1 MNNEYWP
8 RDCVWV
14 SPFSFIHIPSYF
26 KFAVWKI
33 TIEGDSMVL
42 SEQSGSHCCLFVP
55 NPFLKTHRFQNRLF
69 WLLNRCSISGH
80 FSLQYYLQNDER
92 RWEHLGRHLGVQK
105 SLCEEGDTCVNVVQ
119 ALRRKN
125 VALLKQILMF
135 LTKRIVTAP
144 QVFKLIS
151 LQWETKVGEDELR
164 HWTTDGWF
172 TLTRFWES
180 NKEMQI

>member
-1 MNNEYWP
+1 MW
-8 RDCVWV
+8 R
-14 SPFSFIHIPSYF
+14 
-26 KFAVWKI
+26 I

-69 WLLNRCSISGH
+69 WLFNRCWIFRH

-92 RWEHLGRHLGVQK
+92 RWEHLGRHLRVQK

-144 QVFKLIS
+144 QVIKLIS